1 MCNSYLII
9 LEESFRKAILTA
21 LTALKQGA
29 MITHYNFVANAA
41 GSSQATVL
49 STSDV

>member
-1 MCNSYLII
+1 MGNSYLIKG
-9 LEESFRKAILTA
+9 FGKAILTA

-41 GSSQATVL
+41 GSSQAIAL
-49 STSDV
+49 LTSDV